1 MSTQTL
7 HVLIVDDEEGMRL
20 GAARALRDFT
30 CHLQDAA
37 CDVAFTSR
45 TVESGEEAVAAFA
58 EDERPDIVL
67 LDHKLPGISGIEVL
81 EQLGERIGDSLVIM
95 ISAYANIETAVRATR
110 QGAFDFLPKPFTPA
124 ELRYVVQKAAG
135 RLVLAR
141 RARELAEQNR
151 RVRFEFIR
159 VLGHELK
166 APLGVVESYLDI
178 IRNRTLGGDVEKYHQ
193 VVERSMV
200 RLQGMRKLILDLLDM
215 TRLESGQRQRE
226 LQPID
231 LRDIAANT
239 IEAMTPQAA
248 ERGITIALHAD
259 APVPFHADPAEI
271 EMILN
276 NLVSN
281 AIKYNRDNG
290 RVDITLATADGGVS
304 LAVADTGIGMSEEET
319 AKLFQEFVRIR
330 NRKTKNILGSGL
342 GLSILKRLV
351 DLYDGHVE
359 VASEPDVG
367 TTFTVFLRPPEQ
379 PEPPESDAS

>member
-7 HVLIVDDEEGMRL
+7 QVLIVDDEEGMRL

-30 CHLQDAA
+30 CHLQDAE

-45 TVESGEEAVAAFA
+45 TVESGEEAVAAFDGEA
-58 EDERPDIVL
+58 RPDIVL

-81 EQLGERIGDSLVIM
+81 EQLGERIGDCLVIM

-178 IRNRTLGGDVEKYHQ
+178 IRNRTLGGDVDKYHQ

-215 TRLESGQRQRE
+215 TKLESGQRQRE

-231 LRDIAANT
+231 LRDVAANT
-239 IEAMTPQAA
+239 IEAMGPQAA
-248 ERGITIALHAD
+248 ERGITIELDAE

-281 AIKYNRDNG
+281 AIKYNRDDG
-290 RVDITLATADGGVS
+290 RVDITLAATDGGVV
-304 LAVADTGIGMSEEET
+304 LAVSDTGIGMSEEET
-319 AKLFQEFVRIR
+319 GKLFQEFVRIR
-330 NRKTKNILGSGL
+330 NRKTKNILGTGL

-351 DLYDGHVE
+351 DLYHGQID

-367 TTFTVFLRPPEQ
+367 TTFTVALQTPEQ
-379 PEPPESDAS
+379 PEADAGAS

>member
-276 NLVSN
+276 NL
-281 AIKYNRDNG
+281 
-290 RVDITLATADGGVS
+290 
-304 LAVADTGIGMSEEET
+304 
-319 AKLFQEFVRIR
+319 
-330 NRKTKNILGSGL
+330 
-342 GLSILKRLV
+342 
-351 DLYDGHVE
+351 
-359 VASEPDVG
+359 
-367 TTFTVFLRPPEQ
+367 
-379 PEPPESDAS
+379 